1 MSQKFWPRTF
11 NFFNGLLGWANDQAQ
26 YKIISIVVY
35 IVQVYFFQLRLCTTL
50 HNYSVAHPQM
60 PHLKSAHGRTNSSEL
75 NCISSVG
82 VKANATHTHC
92 TQSHLELETLIIPS
106 WRVTDDFAVCD

>member
-1 MSQKFWPRTF
+1 MAEKKMIRPNIRY
-11 NFFNGLLGWANDQAQ
+11 L
-26 YKIISIVVY
+26 ISIVY
-35 IVQVYFFQLRLCTTL
+35 IVQMHFIQLRLCTTL

-106 WRVTDDFAVCD
+106 